1 MPRVGTFKYR
11 ATKMKSKVEKIHNKQ
26 LQKSRN
32 TWEQKRICRPLV
44 FQILPFV
51 WHQKIVHAGWK
62 FKKFSSTQILREIK
76 K

>member
-1 MPRVGTFKYR
+1 MMTVDNHELNPDDVLCQGLVLLST

-51 WHQKIVHAGWK
+51 WHQKIVH
-62 FKKFSSTQILREIK
+62 TV
-76 K
+76 